1 MSKAIKSETI
11 TFGSTTLTA
20 KVAPAGRG
28 YSSDPIDV
36 TNLTDTEEKFIPGA
50 LTKNKEF
57 QVQAM
62 NASGLVINTVG
73 DVTLTISLTDG
84 TTAATPT
91 TVTIPN
97 CILKDIEPPNPE
109 AGGDRAN
116 WWTLTFQPGGGAA
129 AASN

>member
-1 MSKAIKSETI
+1 MSKAIKSESL
-11 TFGSTTLTA
+11 TFGGTTLAA

-36 TNLTDTEEKFIPGA
+36 TTLTDTEEMFIPGA
-50 LTKNKEF
+50 LIKNKEF

-62 NASGLVINTVG
+62 NAGSLVINTVG
-73 DVTLTISLTDG
+73 AVTLSLTLTDG
-84 TTAATPT
+84 TTPSTSS
-91 TVTIPN
+91 VSIPN

-129 AASN
+129 ASN